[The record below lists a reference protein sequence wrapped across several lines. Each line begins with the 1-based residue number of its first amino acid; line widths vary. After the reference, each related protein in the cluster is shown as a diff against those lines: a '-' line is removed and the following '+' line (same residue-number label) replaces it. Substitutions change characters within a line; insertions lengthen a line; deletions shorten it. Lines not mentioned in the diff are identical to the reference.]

1 MINATDNKRRLYR
14 TCELDLMTIGEIP
27 AIKLLYDER
36 ILKNAIKTLDL
47 LIMAKIQFARG
58 IEETV
63 VPDVRLTRAKV
74 GDSSTA
80 TFTFTNPDILAQD
93 GKIEPTGLYLI
104 DEEGEI
110 KISAVQGK
118 FVNGKPESLEAVYV
132 MQSKEEWDRF
142 MRFMN
147 RYAEE
152 NGLGLSKS

>member
-1 MINATDNKRRLYR
+1 
-14 TCELDLMTIGEIP
+14 
-27 AIKLLYDER
+27 
-36 ILKNAIKTLDL
+36 
-47 LIMAKIQFARG
+47 MAKIQFAKG

-74 GDSSTA
+74 GDSGTA

-93 GKIEPTGLYLI
+93 GTDEVTGLYLI

-110 KISAVQGK
+110 VIRNVQGK
-118 FVNGKPESLEAVYV
+118 FVNGKPESLEAIYV
-132 MQSKEEWDRF
+132 MNSNDEWDRF

-147 RYAEE
+147 RYAED